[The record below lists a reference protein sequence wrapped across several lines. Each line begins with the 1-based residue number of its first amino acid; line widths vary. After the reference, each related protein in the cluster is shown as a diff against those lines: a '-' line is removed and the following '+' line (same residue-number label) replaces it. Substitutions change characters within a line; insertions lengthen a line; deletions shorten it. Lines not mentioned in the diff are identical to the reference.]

1 MQAQHNTSQMMM
13 KYHIIA
19 INNIIMVKSAVISG
33 GAFASFP
40 GPSYSQLQCSTLVH
54 TLKTSGSLGTRLGG
68 LHSLIIPGN
77 KAVSTAREGLYK
89 VITDLLGLHNCIF
102 SWINS
107 IMDYY
112 MTWHV
117 LCCNVIRL
125 AKKRSHVSMYACGLH
140 VLVAYTTS
148 LATIKIIL
156 LIMWLIM
163 LA

>member
-1 MQAQHNTSQMMM
+1 M
-13 KYHIIA
+13 
-19 INNIIMVKSAVISG
+19 G
-33 GAFASFP
+33 GA
-40 GPSYSQLQCSTLVH
+40 LQG
-54 TLKTSGSLGTRLGG
+54 TSS
-68 LHSLIIPGN
+68 H
-77 KAVSTAREGLYK
+77 Y
-89 VITDLLGLHNCIF
+89 
-102 SWINS
+102 INS

-125 AKKRSHVSMYACGLH
+125 AKKRLHASMYASVYACGLH
-140 VLVAYTTS
+140 VLVAYTTP